1 MPLTDWTPPKYDG
14 MDIVRLERLER
25 GKDSEVPPEQRFHIV
40 MHLAAEFRPG
50 APEGGVAWL
59 YSPDGEVW
67 RQRYLSS
74 GPHNANAERRLLR
87 EIREEISGKVE

>member
-1 MPLTDWTPPKYDG
+1 MSLADWTPPQYDG

-25 GKDSEVPPEQRFHIV
+25 GKDSRVQPEQRFHIV

-50 APEGGVAWL
+50 VPEGGVAWL
-59 YSPDGEVW
+59 YSPDGRVW